1 MLPTDANLPRTTLTP
16 TKITITLHVETIET
30 MVVVT
35 EVEVDMTVK
44 AVVIPGTTEG
54 VGEMEGEAAQ
64 AEGVAGTLV
73 FILSLI

>member
-1 MLPTDANLPRTTLTP
+1 
-16 TKITITLHVETIET
+16 